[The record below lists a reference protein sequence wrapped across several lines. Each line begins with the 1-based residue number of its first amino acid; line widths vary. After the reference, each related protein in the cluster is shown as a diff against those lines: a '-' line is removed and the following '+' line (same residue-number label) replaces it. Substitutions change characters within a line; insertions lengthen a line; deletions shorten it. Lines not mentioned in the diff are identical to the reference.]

1 MPFIAV
7 WAFYDIVCIPIPE
20 FSLQEPVFPCAESFT
35 FYAYE
40 FLGCF
45 APSDSV
51 EMTRLS
57 ANVAYVSP
65 VPITSWK
72 VAVQVFGRFSQ
83 RIRFISRMNQLAILA
98 DHGEAS
104 KREGKIRL

>member
-1 MPFIAV
+1 M
-7 WAFYDIVCIPIPE
+7 
-20 FSLQEPVFPCAESFT
+20 FPCVTFVT

-40 FLGCF
+40 FPDCF

-57 ANVAYVSP
+57 TNVADVSP

-72 VAVQVFGRFSQ
+72 VALQVFGRFSQ
-83 RIRFISRMNQLAILA
+83 RIRFISRMNQLTILT